1 MRANQQ
7 YRLPSVGIG
16 GKIAMVGLIGIAGM
30 LVVGLLLQWAV
41 AHLEHTSA
49 TVDRTHQIQESISDL
64 NQSMSQ
70 TRIKFEA
77 LKNSPAKLSIETT
90 EAMHRIAIL
99 KMQRLQEEAK
109 GLVSEKDL
117 SKLQEMLATIG
128 SAISQIIPV
137 EKRSG
142 PGSLDYLKLKLEEP
156 VGRLME
162 IRRSLLKTEARNAEA
177 FAGIQLA
184 GRIADVIGVIS
195 EAYIK
200 PDRLLQIKL
209 SGEIADAEA
218 LLEKVSKTT
227 LAASDLSKEF
237 ERADKA
243 FENWVSAASAM
254 HNDIAIAS
262 TIFDI
267 VIPIIERLVEQN
279 ASFAAVAQT
288 KAKGVNTQTR
298 KLTIAILLLTVLLGA
313 VFAYRIGISITRPIA
328 SIRNAMQGIS
338 EGSKDVAIP
347 HVDEH
352 NEIGS
357 MARSVQVFQEAML
370 ERQRL
375 TSGQLEAATDR
386 ANRSRD
392 LTDAVRTFDGA
403 LVGTQQN
410 LTISSEQLAT
420 FSASL
425 ASMSS
430 SLDDNA
436 RSALEAVTGTAAK
449 STSVATAT
457 EELAQSIA
465 EISVQTER
473 ANAAVL
479 KAVAS
484 SNDSQERM
492 LSLKERAA
500 EVTSIIEII
509 NSVAAQTN
517 LLALNA
523 TIEAARAGQAG
534 KGFAVVAQEI
544 KALANQT
551 AIATADISQ
560 QIATMQLAAS
570 EGANA
575 VGALAETLS
584 LVEESSIAVSAAVRQ
599 QDQSVAEI
607 ARIMTVLSADAAIAQ
622 DAARRTFTE
631 TEQAKAMADDMRSLS
646 ETVEGISRR
655 FQSDAQHF
663 MTVVNAA

>member
-1 MRANQQ
+1 MLAIRR
-7 YRLPSVGIG
+7 YRLPSISIG
-16 GKIAMVGLIGIAGM
+16 GKIAIVGLIGLTGM
-30 LVVGLLLQWAV
+30 LVVGFMLNWV
-41 AHLEHTSA
+41 MSRLEQTSA
-49 TVDRTHQIQESISDL
+49 TVDRTHQIQGRISDL
-64 NQSMSQ
+64 NQAMIQ
-70 TRIKFEA
+70 TRIKFEVF
-77 LKNSPAKLSIETT
+77 KVVPSKLLIEAT
-90 EAMHRIAIL
+90 EATHQIAIL
-99 KMQRLQEEAK
+99 KMQKLREDAEGVISANELA
-109 GLVSEKDL
+109 
-117 SKLQEMLATIG
+117 KLQEMMSTIEG
-128 SAISQIIPV
+128 SISQIIPA

-142 PGSLDYLKLKLEEP
+142 PGSVEHLKLTLEER
-156 VGRLME
+156 VNRLGE
-162 IRRSLLKTEARNAEA
+162 IRRNLLNTESRSAEA
-177 FAGIQLA
+177 FAGVQLA
-184 GRIADVIGVIS
+184 ARIGDVISVIS
-195 EAYIK
+195 EADTK

-209 SGEIADAEA
+209 SGEISDAEA
-218 LLEKVSKTT
+218 LLDRIPKTT
-227 LAASDLSKEF
+227 STVANLRQAFARTDE
-237 ERADKA
+237 A
-243 FENWVSAASAM
+243 FENWINSASSM
-254 HNDIAIAS
+254 QNEIAIAS
-262 TIFDI
+262 NIFDI
-267 VIPIIERLVEQN
+267 VTPIIERLVEQN
-279 ASFAAVAQT
+279 LTLGAKAQAEAAEVKAQI
-288 KAKGVNTQTR
+288 R
-298 KLTIAILLLTVLLGA
+298 LMTIAILLAALLLA
-313 VFAYRIGISITRPIA
+313 TIAAYRIGISISRPITA
-328 SIRNAMQGIS
+328 IRNAMENIS
-338 EGSKDVAIP
+338 GGATDQTIP
-347 HVDEH
+347 HVAEE

-357 MARSVQVFQEAML
+357 MARSVAVFQNAML

-375 TSGQLEAATDR
+375 TSRQLEAATER
-386 ANRSRD
+386 ASRSSN
-392 LTDAVRTFDGA
+392 LTDAVHTFDGA
-403 LVGTQQN
+403 LVSTQQN
-410 LTISSEQLAT
+410 LTGSSEQLAT

-425 ASMSS
+425 ALISS
-430 SLDDNA
+430 SLDGNA

-473 ANAAVL
+473 TNAAVL

-544 KALANQT
+544 KALATQT
-551 AIATADISQ
+551 ANATADISQ

-607 ARIMTVLSADAAIAQ
+607 ARIMAVLSADAAIAQ
-622 DAARRTFTE
+622 DAASRTFTE

-646 ETVEGISRR
+646 EAVEGISRR
-655 FQSDAQHF
+655 FRSDAQHF